1 MKDKP
6 LDRAERALLTVIR
19 EIDDKRGGV
28 DRDRL
33 SVMAR
38 GRGLEVTRP
47 LASLVDRGLI
57 EEIHRRPFLL
67 ARVFGARP
75 ALLFRLTQSGL
86 AAAAETD
93 PATEPELGASGSTT
107 APIAPV
113 AKPPAAGIGEPEPE
127 PAGAGPVAASP
138 ANPLKPENLSVK
150 DTVPAKAARA
160 AGGAARAARPDR
172 RDLAAFTEDLGGAP
186 VPAGGV
192 SLSHGVE
199 PEVMEGLRDVLAGLG
214 MELTFAGEA
223 LVGDRLARGETAG
236 EALSQV
242 VLFAFAHAA
251 REDMASGGALA
262 ALGFGEYAGEVAA
275 ELKKLNAAGLMDA
288 DRCEAV
294 LSLIAVLA
302 GDDAARDQVAAE
314 ILVDPV
320 GGLLPPALL
329 PEELRPA
336 GDS

>member
-38 GRGLEVTRP
+38 GRGLEVARP

-57 EEIHRRPFLL
+57 EEIHRRPLLL

-75 ALLFRLTQSGL
+75 ALLFRLTPSGL

-93 PATEPELGASGSTT
+93 PAAEPEMGASGS
-107 APIAPV
+107 IAPV
-113 AKPPAAGIGEPEPE
+113 VEPPAAGIGEPEPD
-127 PAGAGPVAASP
+127 PAGPDPVAAPP
-138 ANPLKPENLSVK
+138 ANPLKTGHSPVE
-150 DTVPAKAARA
+150 DTAPAKAARA
-160 AGGAARAARPDR
+160 VGGPARAARPDR
-172 RDLAAFTEDLGGAP
+172 RNLAAFTEDLGGAP
-186 VPAGGV
+186 VSAGGV

-223 LVGDRLARGETAG
+223 LVGDRIARGETAG

-275 ELKKLNAAGLMDA
+275 ELKKLNAAGLIDA

-294 LSLIAVLA
+294 LSRIVVLA
-302 GDDAARDQVAAE
+302 GDDAARDQVVAE
-314 ILVDPV
+314 ILADPV
-320 GGLLPPALL
+320 GGLLPPALV